1 MEVPHL
7 VVVVVVVVAVVVVK
21 AVVKA
26 AVKAVVVVEVDL
38 HGAEVVST
46 NGNMIRPFSIEI
58 PKSHAP
64 FIKCMPISLQV
75 HVHHAPNLVRN
86 PDHEAAA
93 AAKVHPVR
101 RQQNEVNLDRDRNRT
116 TIQMLIT

>member
-1 MEVPHL
+1 MEVPDL
-7 VVVVVVVVAVVVVK
+7 VVVVVVVVVVVK
-21 AVVKA
+21 AGVKA

-38 HGAEVVST
+38 HGAEVVSAH
-46 NGNMIRPFSIEI
+46 GNMILLFSIEI
-58 PKSHAP
+58 PKAKAP
-64 FIKCMPISLQV
+64 FKCMPISLQV

-93 AAKVHPVR
+93 VAKVHPVR

-116 TIQMLIT
+116 TTQMLIT